1 MKPEIKLELLQGNTL
16 TILEGKA
23 LDPKHPEKIYIS
35 GDIHSVANFLAKR
48 HAGGQGVGL
57 QKVDPERAVVL
68 VDESKMQI
76 TLQVDPENPFGA
88 KVTGT
93 LEMAPELQQFGINAN
108 KQYTRE
114 EFIKLLRFNRRYF
127 ASDHEKLLLAYQKLQ
142 IRTASEISQESDT
155 RGNKG
160 MNYQKFVNSDNIPED
175 FILRIPVFKGFP
187 EFTFRVE
194 ICLDATDA
202 SVRFWLE
209 SVELHELIQAKTKEI
224 MNKELES
231 CQDFVIIHI

>member
-1 MKPEIKLELLQGNTL
+1 MKPEIKIEVGQGNTL

-23 LDPKHPEKIYIS
+23 LDPKYPERINLS
-35 GDIHSVANFLAKR
+35 GNIHSVANFLAKR
-48 HAGGQGVGL
+48 HNLGQGVGL
-57 QKVDPERAVVL
+57 QMVDAERAVVI

-76 TLQVDPENPFGA
+76 ALSLDPENPFGT

-93 LEMAPELQQFGINAN
+93 LEMAPEIQQFGINTA
-108 KQYTRE
+108 KQYSRE
-114 EFIKLLRFNRRYF
+114 EFVKLLRFNRRFF

-160 MNYQKFVNSDNIPED
+160 MNYQKFVNSDGIPED
-175 FILRIPVFKGFP
+175 FILRVPVFKGFP

-194 ICLDATDA
+194 ICLDTTDA

-209 SVELHELIQAKTKEI
+209 SVELHELIQSKVKEI
-224 MNKELES
+224 LAEELKACE
-231 CQDFVIIHI
+231 DFVIIHI